1 MKLIRKHK
9 YRYLNLK
16 MAQNQVDL
24 EHITVKRK
32 YSLGQPTNGAKK
44 LVTRFCGEGNT

>member
-16 MAQNQVDL
+16 MAQDEVG
-24 EHITVKRK
+24 
-32 YSLGQPTNGAKK
+32 LGTYNKEKK
-44 LVTRFCGEGNT
+44 VFIRSAHKWCKKNRN

>member
-9 YRYLNLK
+9 YSYLNLK

-24 EHITVKRK
+24 GT
-32 YSLGQPTNGAKK
+32 YSNEKGQPTNGAKK
-44 LVTRFCGEGNT
+44 LVTRFCGESNT